1 MIEETIKK
9 IKEEMEKSKVP
20 YIQAIGNYV
29 INQIEVN
36 GDAAKEVVEGK
47 KTLKGAFEKVMELAR
62 KNATAM
68 NIFQGAVGGGTR
80 CAVLTDEEVY
90 KQVREYYGFE
100 VEQQATKVVI
110 NEDVNVKEPVKEEEH
125 KNFKVDLKDLL
136 RRKGK

>member
-1 MIEETIKK
+1 MIEEAIKK
-9 IKEEMEKSKVP
+9 IKEEMEKSKVL

-68 NIFQGAVGGGTR
+68 NIFQRAAGGTR

-100 VEQQATKVVI
+100 VEQQNATKVVI